1 MWKKIENL
9 PEEYQDSAKM
19 FVAKAIDILPCWD
32 SSFKYTTDPY
42 TVWRTNG
49 EYHCWPHKF
58 LPTHYC
64 EFPDEVEL

>member
-9 PEEYQDSAKM
+9 PEEYQDSTKM
-19 FVAKAIDILPCWD
+19 FVVKAINILPFRY
-32 SSFKYTTDPY
+32 SPFKYTTDPY

-49 EYHCWPHKF
+49 KYHRWPYKF

-64 EFPDEVEL
+64 ELPDDVEL